1 MNQFIIRCWSSR
13 LQCRPRRSPA
23 TLEEPAAGSGEPIRI
38 GVVATLE
45 DPFAE
50 LLPLQH
56 RRCAVVALQVADI
69 VTVMQDGS
77 VLFTGTPDEIRHNRQ
92 IHDMYL
98 AVHHG

>member
-1 MNQFIIRCWSSR
+1 MARYAIG
-13 LQCRPRRSPA
+13 LCR
-23 TLEEPAAGSGEPIRI
+23 GEPIRI

-45 DPFAE
+45 DLAE